1 VHLRSSAVNPAFF
14 GFVSDFGFFCPVSF
28 KFDHIFAAL
37 LAICVVT
44 AFVLPSR
51 YANRAHLEVAVLF
64 APVSMPAG
72 AIARRAHDSLSP
84 DRTADNR
91 PDQDIRR
98 ENEELREQLA
108 RMTEQLKDL
117 QARNDER
124 SKIGPLREFCT
135 PFAVIGGDPGA
146 RESLQI
152 RASSLQGLS
161 DGMAALYT
169 FGLAGRVQRAGIAG
183 AQVQLVTDTGFTV
196 RVSARRIQSANG
208 EIVAIPRQRFLRV
221 VEGIGRNRMIIPRV
235 TMEQVDAAGL
245 RPGDVL
251 VLDDPDWPM
260 ILKGT
265 QIGQITSIEKSKTHP
280 GFADIHAEPPQVLL
294 RLGEVLVLT
303 KGE

>member
-1 VHLRSSAVNPAFF
+1 MSL
-14 GFVSDFGFFCPVSF
+14 
-28 KFDHIFAAL
+28 KFEHIFAGL
-37 LAICVVT
+37 LALCVVT

-51 YANRAHLEVAVLF
+51 YANKAHPQVAVLF

-84 DRTADNR
+84 DPITDKR

-98 ENEELREQLA
+98 ENEELRETLA
-108 RMTEQLKDL
+108 RMTEQLRDL

-161 DGMAALYT
+161 EGMAALYT
-169 FGLAGRVQRAGIAG
+169 AGLAGRVQRAGIAG
-183 AQVQLVTDTGFTV
+183 AQVQLITDTGFRV
-196 RVSARRIQSANG
+196 RVSAKRYQKTGNDEAA
-208 EIVAIPRQRFLRV
+208 VALPRFLRV
-221 VEGIGRNRMIIPRV
+221 AEGVGRNRMIVPRV
-235 TMEQVDAAGL
+235 TMEEVTAAGL

-251 VLDDPDWPM
+251 VLDDPDWPP

-265 QIGQITSIEKSKTHP
+265 QVGQIKSIEKSKTHP
-280 GFADIHAEPPQVLL
+280 GFADIHAEPPEVLL
-294 RLGEVLVLT
+294 RLREVLVLT

>member
-1 VHLRSSAVNPAFF
+1 MSL
-14 GFVSDFGFFCPVSF
+14 
-28 KFDHIFAAL
+28 KFEHIFATL
-37 LAICVVT
+37 LALCVVT
-44 AFVLPSR
+44 AFVLPSK
-51 YANRAHLEVAVLF
+51 YANRAHPQVAVLF

-72 AIARRAHDSLSP
+72 AIARKAHDALSP
-84 DRTADNR
+84 DPTTDVRQ
-91 PDQDIRR
+91 DQDIRR
-98 ENEELREQLA
+98 ENEMLRETLA

-135 PFAVIGGDPGA
+135 PFAVIGGDPGP
-146 RESLQI
+146 RESLQL

-169 FGLAGRVQRAGIAG
+169 FGLVGRVQRAGIAG
-183 AQVQLVTDTGFTV
+183 AQVQLITDSGFRV
-196 RVSARRIQSANG
+196 RVSAKRIQPANG
-208 EIVAIPRQRFLRV
+208 EMAAVPRQRFLRIA
-221 VEGIGRNRMIIPRV
+221 EGIGHNRMIIPRV
-235 TMEQVDAAGL
+235 TMEEVAAAGL

-251 VLDDPDWPM
+251 VLDDPDWPP

-265 QIGQITSIEKSKTHP
+265 QIGQIKSIEKSKTHP

-294 RLGEVLVLT
+294 RLREVLVLT

>member
-1 VHLRSSAVNPAFF
+1 MSRI
-14 GFVSDFGFFCPVSF
+14 
-28 KFDHIFAAL
+28 KFEHIFAAL
-37 LAICVVT
+37 LALCVVT
-44 AFVLPSR
+44 AFVLPAK
-51 YANRAHLEVAVLF
+51 YANRAHPQIAVLF
-64 APVSMPAG
+64 APVSMPAA

-84 DRTADNR
+84 DPIADNR

-98 ENEELREQLA
+98 ENEMLRETLA
-108 RMTEQLKDL
+108 RQTEQLREL

-146 RESLQI
+146 RESLEI

-169 FGLAGRVQRAGIAG
+169 YGLAGRVQRAGIAG
-183 AQVQLVTDTGFTV
+183 VQVRLVTDTGFRV
-196 RVSARRIQSANG
+196 RVSAKHIQSANG
-208 EIVAIPRQRFLRV
+208 EMAAVARQRFLRIA
-221 VEGIGRNRMIIPRV
+221 EGVGRNRMIIPRV
-235 TMEQVDAAGL
+235 TMDEVTAAGL
-245 RPGDVL
+245 KPGDVL
-251 VLDDPDWPM
+251 VLDDPDWPP

-265 QIGQITSIEKSKTHP
+265 QVGQIKSIEKSKTHP

-294 RLGEVLVLT
+294 RLREVLVLT